1 MVRNVFHLLCD
12 PTSRSHKAVLRKG
25 LLLMLMVI
33 LSVGADAT
41 TFDGTNLYVKEGNT
55 NVHKSYLDNLTFTDL
70 GSNKVS
76 VSAKSGVQ
84 IKGVLTIP
92 SIVYTS
98 KYSSPKYTI
107 TTVAESGF
115 KDQTGITDLLFEK
128 SITYAVTTIGANA
141 FEGTTGLS
149 GTVQLPR
156 TITSIGD
163 NAFAIESGSSTI
175 TDVVIGANSNSDEPS
190 ALTFGTNVFKGRTI
204 KNLHFLGNFGSKV
217 TASSEVFSSDNVT
230 NVYYYGDGDTDGY
243 YPFLTALASKNFG
256 RPGKNLYLPA
266 DYIKTFVDNC
276 TQNSHPDWIPETV
289 NCLTFTH
296 TTNDGTYELLL
307 ASNLTSKGGPQL
319 AVHKAT
325 LKSNVT
331 KLTLNFADE
340 EWTTDLMPT
349 ATGLTPD
356 ITIIDSKAFEG
367 NDNLQ
372 SITIIPDEDDD
383 PITIK
388 GDAFSGVKSLRYV
401 DLSQRNTTNAGD
413 LLNSKFSFSSGYTL
427 TRIPTT
433 ENSSLTPPYHYTKS
447 TNTYLYELTGTAPFG
462 GLPPYTLVFLP
473 TGMTAYPTT
482 TATTETVYKT
492 DGTTATSLT
501 RPLDEN
507 FILKNTDN
515 TPAYSCKNFGVYEV
529 SDLDDGKASGQNYT
543 WYTFVN
549 PYGFTAVNSTYYRQ
563 YTAGSAASVCLP
575 FAVDAPKN
583 GTLYTYKGI
592 EGTKIVIT
600 PVTTTPTAATPY
612 FFIPTANGTLS
623 SSQSQTIA
631 AVTDPTTEQSE
642 KELHGVFTGKSF
654 SNVTGTAYG
663 MAGSE
668 FTYNGKTYPA
678 GTFVKF
684 SSTAWLS
691 PFRAYLLLSSTSG
704 AKSAVME
711 MAIDNTTT
719 GITSIS
725 DAPAA
730 HTPYY
735 NIEGMKV
742 ESPSH
747 GIYIH
752 NGHKV
757 IMK

>member
-1 MVRNVFHLLCD
+1 
-12 PTSRSHKAVLRKG
+12 
-25 LLLMLMVI
+25 MLMAI
-33 LSVGADAT
+33 LFVGGAGAAPT
-41 TFDGTNLYVKEGNT
+41 TFDGTNLYIKEGT
-55 NVHKSYLDNLTFTDL
+55 TYVHESYLDNLTFTDL

-76 VSAKSGVQ
+76 VSAKSGVE
-84 IKGVLTIP
+84 INGVLTIP

-98 KYSSPKYTI
+98 KSSSSKYKYTV
-107 TTVAESGF
+107 TTVAENGF
-115 KDQTGITDLLFEK
+115 KNQTGITSLLFLK
-128 SITYAVTTIGANA
+128 DSFYGYSVTTIGANA

-149 GTVQLPR
+149 ETVQLPR

-163 NAFAIESGSSTI
+163 NAFALESGSSTI

-190 ALTFGTNVFKGRTI
+190 ALAFGTNVFKGRTI
-204 KNLHFLGNFGSKV
+204 TNLHFLGNFGSKV

-243 YPFLTALASKNFG
+243 YPFLTALANKKFG

-276 TQNSHPDWIPETV
+276 TNSHPDWIPETV

-296 TTNDGTYELLL
+296 TTNDGTYKLLL
-307 ASNLTSKGGPQL
+307 ASNGDGGPQL
-319 AVHKAT
+319 AVHKAK
-325 LKSNVT
+325 LNSNVT

-340 EWTTDLMPT
+340 EWDTDLMPT
-349 ATGLTPD
+349 STGLSAH
-356 ITIIDSKAFEG
+356 ITIIDSKAFAD

-372 SITIIPDEDDD
+372 SITIIPEENDKYS
-383 PITIK
+383 ITIK
-388 GDAFSGVKSLRYV
+388 GNAFAGAKSLRYV
-401 DLSQRNTTNAGD
+401 DLSQRNTTDAGK

-427 TRIPTT
+427 TRIPTK

-473 TGMTAYPTT
+473 TGMTDYPTT

-492 DGTTATSLT
+492 DGTTETSLK

-515 TPAYSCKNFGVYEV
+515 TSAYSCKNFGVYEV

-549 PYGFTAVNSTYYRQ
+549 PYDFTANKSTYYRQ

-631 AVTDPTTEQSE
+631 TVTDPTTEKSE
-642 KELHGVFTGKSF
+642 NGLHGVFTGKSF
-654 SNVTGTAYG
+654 SDVIGTAYG
-663 MAGSE
+663 MAGSQ

-684 SSTAWLS
+684 STTAWLS